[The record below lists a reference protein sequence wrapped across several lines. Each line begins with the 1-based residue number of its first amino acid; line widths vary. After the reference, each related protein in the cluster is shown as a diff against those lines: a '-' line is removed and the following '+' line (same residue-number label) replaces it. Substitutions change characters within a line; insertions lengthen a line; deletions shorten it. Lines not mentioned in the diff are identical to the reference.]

1 VTERAELYLAFV
13 ALVVVIGCAAG
24 CRQQTPARVAGVYAH
39 DSRRLVRLDTDYN
52 GDGRIDART
61 YMRDGQPIR
70 VEADGNRDGVIDR
83 WEYYGRSG
91 ALLRIGAST
100 RGDGLE
106 DTWVAESGDERVVEI
121 STRRDGL
128 IDRREI
134 YRGDTLSRTASDTNG
149 DGHPD
154 LWQELEQG
162 RVARVLIDESGA
174 HQGPTRRIVYR
185 PGAEP
190 VVEAIDQKDTDAA
203 R

>member
-1 VTERAELYLAFV
+1 
-13 ALVVVIGCAAG
+13 
-24 CRQQTPARVAGVYAH
+24 VAGVYTH
-39 DSRRLVRLDTDYN
+39 DSRTLVRLDTDYN

-70 VEADGNRDGVIDR
+70 VEADGNRDGVVDR
-83 WEYYGRSG
+83 WEYYGASG
-91 ALLRIGAST
+91 VLLRIGAST

-106 DTWVAESGDERVVEI
+106 DTWVAADGDRRLVEV
-121 STRRDGL
+121 STRRDGV
-128 IDRREI
+128 IDRRET
-134 YRGDTLSRTASDTNG
+134 YRGDTLVSTASDTNG

-174 HQGPTRRIVYR
+174 HRGPTRRIVYR
-185 PGAEP
+185 QSAEP
-190 VVEAIDQKDTDAA
+190 IVEAIAAKDANAA